1 MDQVVSIFAQL
12 GVDQSVFKLFALV
25 VILFIVIKF
34 MLMTKLQFIIEK
46 REEKTVKLE
55 GSADSTFE
63 KIQKLNEEYKAKI
76 QTVQIEAQK
85 IFNEEKE
92 SITRK
97 NDTVYKNI
105 EKEMESFLNNSRK
118 EMEKDIND
126 RRNEVLSK
134 SNELA
139 DQLVNKLIQI
149 GRAHV

>member
-97 NDTVYKNI
+97 NDAVYKNI

-139 DQLVNKLIQI
+139 DQLVNKLIQ
-149 GRAHV
+149 

>member
-139 DQLVNKLIQI
+139 DQLVNKLIQ
-149 GRAHV
+149 